1 MVQVVQALPWRER
14 KRAVHGPELE
24 YLQASPVIAQ
34 QTIERVREQTNLV
47 ELIGESVKLE
57 RRGRSHVGLCPFHQ
71 EKSPSFHVNEE
82 RGFYHCFG
90 CKASGDAIKF
100 VQQTEGLEFHEAIR
114 RLAERLGIEVVDD
127 LSEAERRQHQAQKRR
142 EQMLYDVS
150 AAAAVY
156 FEKMLSEHPERSYAL
171 DELERRGLPHGGP
184 AQATLSAFR
193 IGYAPEGWDGL
204 VQYLRRSGLDLE
216 AAEKVGLLAPRRQG
230 SGHYDRFRHRLMFAV
245 LDLQGRVIAFSGR
258 ALPQLPK
265 PQLPKSGE
273 TGDAPAKYINSPESP
288 IYRKRDA
295 VFGLYQAR
303 SALRSGEPC
312 VLVEGN
318 FDVVSLHARG
328 VPGAV
333 APLGTAFTAE
343 QGKLIRRFA
352 TTVTFLFDADNAGRK
367 AVLASREPCREAGLA
382 ARVASLPTGMDPDEF
397 SRQRGAEGV
406 LGVVRAARGMLEH
419 LIDQALEEGFAAN
432 DARARA
438 DKLRQITELLT
449 GEDDPAVRAL
459 AEQHADQ
466 VVARLGVADARTF
479 RALRGTVERALR
491 AGDAAAPGSGR
502 ADSGSKAAGLVSERP
517 LAPPQKARS
526 RARRDAIAAEIVGAL
541 LDFPEL
547 LDKPA
552 ILAYAD
558 HVEGDLAAALAAL
571 RQSTA
576 PAADGQAVVQLE
588 AALAKMPLSI
598 QPFAIARVAAPRHQ
612 RVEDAEAELVGN
624 LKKLQQHDLSR
635 LASDTVGD
643 LERARRAGDFETEL
657 ELLRE
662 QARRARQR
670 HGL

>member
-1 MVQVVQALPWRER
+1 
-14 KRAVHGPELE
+14 
-24 YLQASPVIAQ
+24 VIAQ

-71 EKSPSFHVNEE
+71 EKTPSFHVNEE

-114 RLAERLGIEVVDD
+114 RLAERLGIEVLDD

-156 FEKMLSEHPERSYAL
+156 FEKMLSEHPERSSAL
-171 DELERRGLPHGGP
+171 DELERRGLPYGGP
-184 AQATLSAFR
+184 AQPTLSAFR

-230 SGHYDRFRHRLMFAV
+230 TGHYDRFRHRLMFAV

-258 ALPQLPK
+258 ALPPLPRSTE
-265 PQLPKSGE
+265 SGE
-273 TGDAPAKYINSPESP
+273 APAKYINSPESP
-288 IYRKRDA
+288 IYRKRDT

-303 SALRSGEPC
+303 SALRAGEPC

-343 QGKLIRRFA
+343 QGKLVRRFA

-367 AVLASREPCREAGLA
+367 AVLASREPCREAGLG

-397 SRQRGAEGV
+397 SRLRGAEGV
-406 LGVVRAARGMLEH
+406 LAVVRSARGMLEH
-419 LIDQALEEGFAAN
+419 LIEQALDEGFAAN

-438 DKLRQITELLT
+438 EKLRQVTELLT
-449 GEDDPAVRAL
+449 EEDDPAVRAL

-491 AGDAAAPGSGR
+491 GGGASASANGRVEHGPERAPGPT
-502 ADSGSKAAGLVSERP
+502 ERP

-558 HVEGDLAAALAAL
+558 QVEGDLAAALAAL
-571 RQSTA
+571 RQSTVQATA
-576 PAADGQAVVQLE
+576 PSEEPRAVVRLD

-598 QPFAIARVAAPRHQ
+598 QPFAIARVTAPRHQ

-624 LKKLQQHDLSR
+624 LKKLQQHELSR